1 MISGVTGVAIT
12 KLDVLDK
19 FEALQVCVAYDL
31 DGQRINE
38 VPADAESLAACTP
51 IYEEFPGWQTETS
64 GMTEYSQLP
73 DNAKSY
79 IETLSRLVNVPIEV
93 VSVGKDRRN
102 SIRLMN

>member
-12 KLDVLDK
+12 KLDVLDQ
-19 FEALQVCVAYDL
+19 FETLQVCVAYEL
-31 DGQRINE
+31 DGHRIEE
-38 VPADAESLAACTP
+38 VPADAESLEACTP
-51 IYEEFPGWQTETS
+51 IYKEFPGWQTATS

-79 IETLSRLVNVPIEV
+79 VETLSRLVNVPIEV

-102 SIRLMN
+102 SIRVT